1 MIVGN
6 GAIAK
11 CLQDRPGA
19 IFFASGV
26 SNSRCEDVVE
36 FQRERDLLYETARQC
51 GNTYKVCLFYFSS
64 IRLNFLEK
72 STRRNPFVTTPYE
85 AHKLEREYS
94 VKIMFPNYVIIRL
107 GNLIGDTNPNTFIN
121 YIKNR
126 QAQGLSVEIKDE
138 YRYLIDGATLNT
150 LCQTLPLNQKLELTV
165 ATKIAKV
172 RDLI

>member
-1 MIVGN
+1 MSIIGN

-11 CLQDRPGA
+11 CLTPREGA

-26 SNSRCEDVVE
+26 SNSRNADTT
-36 FQRERDLLYETARQC
+36 QYMRERELLNEIVLTNNRH
-51 GNTYKVCLFYFSS
+51 KCLFYFSS
-64 IRLNFLEK
+64 IRLNFIGRHQTVK
-72 STRRNPFVTTPYE
+72 PYE
-85 AHKLEREYS
+85 EHKLRMEHAVRLMC
-94 VKIMFPNYVIIRL
+94 VNFVILRI

-126 QAQGLSVEIKDE
+126 QAQGLSVEIREEWK
-138 YRYLIDGATLNT
+138 YMIDGATLNT
-150 LCQTLPLNQKLELTV
+150 LCQTLPLDQKIELTV